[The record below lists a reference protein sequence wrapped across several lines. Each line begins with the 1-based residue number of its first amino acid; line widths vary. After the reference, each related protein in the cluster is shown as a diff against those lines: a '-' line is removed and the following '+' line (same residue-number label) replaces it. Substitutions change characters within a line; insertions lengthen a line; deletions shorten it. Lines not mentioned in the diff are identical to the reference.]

1 MIGFVGGTGPEGKG
15 LALRFALGGEDVFVG
30 SRDANRS
37 DTVVAEIARHSQ
49 SGKIHG
55 GLNSDA
61 AREADIIFLTIPF
74 DVHASVLTSL
84 EAELEGKIVVDV
96 SVPMR
101 FCGKEISSIEVD
113 DGSAAEQ
120 AQVLLPQSKVVG
132 AFHTV
137 SAVELLLHDRPLNS
151 DVIVCSE
158 DEYAKNRVMQLA
170 ELIQGI
176 RAVDGGNLSNAA
188 YLEKFTVLLIQIN
201 SIYKAHSSIKLV
213 GI

>member
-15 LALRFALGGEDVFVG
+15 VALRFALAGEDVFVG
-30 SRDANRS
+30 SRDASRS
-37 DTVVAEIARHSQ
+37 DAVAAEIATYSPVGEI
-49 SGKIHG
+49 SS

-61 AREADIIFLTIPF
+61 AREADVIFLTIPF
-74 DVHASVLTSL
+74 DFHASVIKSL
-84 EAELEGKIVVDV
+84 EAELRGKIVVDV

-101 FCGKEISSIEVD
+101 FCEKEIFAIEVD

-120 AQVLLPQSKVVG
+120 AQVLLPGSKIVG

-137 SAVELLLHDRPLNS
+137 SAIDLLVHDRLLNS

-158 DEYAKNRVMQLA
+158 DEYAKNVIMQLA
-170 ELIQGI
+170 ELIQGV

-188 YLEKFTVLLIQIN
+188 FLEKFTVLLIQIN
-201 SIYKAHSSIKLV
+201 RIYKAHSSIKLV

>member
-1 MIGFVGGTGPEGKG
+1 MIGFVGGTGSEGKG

-37 DTVVAEIARHSQ
+37 DAVAAEIATYSPVGEIF
-49 SGKIHG
+49 S
-55 GLNSDA
+55 GLNQDA
-61 AREADIIFLTIPF
+61 AREADVIFLTIPF
-74 DVHASVLTSL
+74 DFHASVIKSL
-84 EAELEGKIVVDV
+84 EPELRGKIVVDV

-101 FCGKEISSIEVD
+101 FCEKEIFAIEVD

-120 AQVLLPQSKVVG
+120 AQVLLPGSKIVG

-137 SAVELLLHDRPLNS
+137 SAIDLLVHDRLLNS

-158 DEYAKNRVMQLA
+158 DEYAKNVVMQLA
-170 ELIQGI
+170 ELIQGV

-188 YLEKFTVLLIQIN
+188 FLEKFTVLLIKIN
-201 SIYKAHSSIKLV
+201 RIYKAHSSIKLV

>member
-15 LALRFALGGEDVFVG
+15 LALRFALGGQDVYLG
-30 SRDANRS
+30 SRDSNRS
-37 DTVVAEIARHSQ
+37 GAVAAEIDTYSPAGEIFS
-49 SGKIHG
+49 

-61 AREADIIFLTIPF
+61 AREAEVIFLTIPF
-74 DVHASVLTSL
+74 DFHASVLKSL
-84 EAELEGKIVVDV
+84 KAELREKIVVDV

-101 FCGKEISSIEVD
+101 FCEKEISAIEVD

-120 AQVLLPQSKVVG
+120 AQVLLPDSKVVG

-137 SAVELLLHDRPLNS
+137 SAIDLLVHDKPLNS

-158 DEYAKNRVMQLA
+158 DESAKNVVMQLA
-170 ELIQGI
+170 ELIQGV
-176 RAVDGGNLSNAA
+176 RAVDGGNLSNSAF
-188 YLEKFTVLLIQIN
+188 LEKFTVLLIQIN
-201 SIYKAHSSIKLV
+201 RIYKAHSSIKLV

>member
-1 MIGFVGGTGPEGKG
+1 M
-15 LALRFALGGEDVFVG
+15 
-30 SRDANRS
+30 
-37 DTVVAEIARHSQ
+37 
-49 SGKIHG
+49 
-55 GLNSDA
+55 
-61 AREADIIFLTIPF
+61 
-74 DVHASVLTSL
+74 
-84 EAELEGKIVVDV
+84 
-96 SVPMR
+96 
-101 FCGKEISSIEVD
+101 
-113 DGSAAEQ
+113 
-120 AQVLLPQSKVVG
+120 LLPQSKVVG

-137 SAVELLLHDRPLNS
+137 SAVELLLHDSPLNS